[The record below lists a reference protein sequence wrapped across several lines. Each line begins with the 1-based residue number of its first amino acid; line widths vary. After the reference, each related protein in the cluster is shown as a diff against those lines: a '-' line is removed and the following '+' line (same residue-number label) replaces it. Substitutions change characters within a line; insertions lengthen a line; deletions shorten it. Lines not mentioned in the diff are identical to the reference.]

1 MGTDKGL
8 LLIGGRR
15 LIAVVLDA
23 IRPLFSETIVV
34 ANDPAAYGGL
44 GVPVVPDR
52 VPDRGPLGGIHAA
65 LCSIG
70 SPYTFCVAC
79 DMPFVNPS
87 VVAHLCALTPGY
99 DAVVPRSD
107 AGYEPLHAI
116 YGRSCLS
123 HVERMVREDC
133 LRVDELF
140 SGVRVRLVDAAELRP
155 LDPCLRSFLNVNTPE
170 ELEAARRLLDRD
182 GGAACAS

>member
-1 MGTDKGL
+1 MGSDKGL

-52 VPDRGPLGGIHAA
+52 IPDSGPLGGIHAA
-65 LCSIG
+65 LYSSH
-70 SPYTFCVAC
+70 SPFTFCIAC
-79 DMPFVNPS
+79 DMPFVSPS
-87 VVAHLCALTPGY
+87 VIAHLCALAPGY
-99 DAVVPRSD
+99 DAVIPRSD
-107 AGYEPLHAI
+107 AGYEPLHAV

-123 HVERMVREDC
+123 FVECMVRERR

-140 SGVRVRLVDAAELRP
+140 ASVRVRLVDAVELRP

-170 ELEAARRLLDRD
+170 ELEAARRLLEQE
-182 GGAACAS
+182 G